1 MTRTELQRTEKC
13 ISSTC
18 PERETEEAER
28 ERERENTCELLYHRI
43 QLILLGISE
52 YYEHKD

>member
-43 QLILLGISE
+43 QLILLGMLE

>member
-18 PERETEEAER
+18 PERETEKQR

-43 QLILLGISE
+43 QLILLGMLE